1 MLLQNKMF
9 LATIT
14 LGLSLLVVGLIF
26 SSTYAQEGSVPKTL
40 DLGAA
45 GIGAG
50 IAIGG
55 AGLGAGIGLGI
66 AVSSIV
72 AAGAE
77 RPEIIGR
84 FFIFIVFIEAIAI
97 YGLIISIFLIT
108 FLPAS
113 V

>member
-1 MLLQNKMF
+1 MF
-9 LATIT
+9 LASIT
-14 LGLSLLVVGLIF
+14 LGLSLFVVGLIF
-26 SSTYAQEGSVPKTL
+26 SSTYAQEGGVTKTL
-40 DLGAA
+40 DLGMA